1 MKKEKFIKDLE
12 KYAEKYDSYINQ
24 KREIETN
31 YDLKF
36 ESRKR
41 MSFELTNEFK
51 NFSNKTG
58 INLSNQ
64 LDKVLE
70 EYNQETIKKAKK
82 YASDSGHQSFINNAI
97 SLIKNGKVTEREMQ
111 MIEQTV
117 SDDYFAIKLINDSI
131 PLNSNI
137 KPLKLPPLS
146 KVEFIIDSLKRTITH
161 YITRFSKGT
170 MKGAIK
176 YCIDEINKNFD
187 DDFKFIDPEQNTQ
200 KNMIN
205 YDIDIFE
212 EEEE

>member
-1 MKKEKFIKDLE
+1 MKKQKFIKDLE
-12 KYAEKYDSYINQ
+12 KYAEQYDDYIVQ

-51 NFSNKTG
+51 VFSNKTG

-70 EYNQETIKKAKK
+70 EYNQETIDKAKK

-97 SLIKNGKVTEREMQ
+97 SLIKNDKVTEKEMR

-131 PLNSNI
+131 PLKSNI
-137 KPLKLPPLS
+137 KPLELPPLN
-146 KVEFIIDSLKRTITH
+146 KVEFIINSLKKTITH

-170 MKGAIK
+170 MKGAIQ

-200 KNMIN
+200 KNIIN
-205 YDIDIFE
+205 YDVEIFE
-212 EEEE
+212 DEEE